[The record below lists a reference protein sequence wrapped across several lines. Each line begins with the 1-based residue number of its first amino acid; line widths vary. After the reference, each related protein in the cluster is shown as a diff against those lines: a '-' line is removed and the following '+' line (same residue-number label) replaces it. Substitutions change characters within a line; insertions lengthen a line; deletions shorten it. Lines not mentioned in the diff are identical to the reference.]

1 MKKLI
6 VLYKKP
12 EDLSKFL
19 EYYNNTH
26 VPLVRRVPGLLDLV
40 VNRISGTPFGSEPD
54 YFMIVELHFR
64 NEDFDAAMTSDENR
78 AAGKDL
84 KNFAPGLVT
93 LLIAD
98 A

>member
-12 EDLSKFL
+12 DDEYKFV
-19 EYYNNTH
+19 EYYNTVH
-26 VPLVRRVPGLLDLV
+26 VPLVRKVPGLLDLV
-40 VNRISGTPFGSEPD
+40 VNRVTGTPFGKEPD
-54 YFMIVELHFR
+54 YFMIVEMHFR
-64 NEDFDAAMTSDENR
+64 DEDFDTAMSSEENR
-78 AAGKDL
+78 SAGKDL
-84 KNFAPGLVT
+84 KNFALGLTT

>member
-12 EDLSKFL
+12 DDEAKFV
-19 EYYNNTH
+19 EHYNNVH
-26 VPLVRRVPGLLDLV
+26 VPLVRKVPGLLNLV
-40 VNRISGTPFGSEPD
+40 VNRITGTPFGNEPD
-54 YFMIVELHFR
+54 YFMIVEMHFADG
-64 NEDFDAAMTSDENR
+64 DFEKAMQSEENR

-84 KNFAPGLVT
+84 KNFAQGLVT

>member
-12 EDLSKFL
+12 DDEHKFV

-26 VPLVRRVPGLLDLV
+26 VPLVRKVPGLLNLV
-40 VNRISGTPFGSEPD
+40 VNRITGTPFGNEPD
-54 YFMIVELHFR
+54 YFMIVEMHFR
-64 NEDFDAAMTSDENR
+64 DEDFDKAMQSEENR
-78 AAGKDL
+78 AAGKDI
-84 KNFAPGLVT
+84 KNFALGLVT